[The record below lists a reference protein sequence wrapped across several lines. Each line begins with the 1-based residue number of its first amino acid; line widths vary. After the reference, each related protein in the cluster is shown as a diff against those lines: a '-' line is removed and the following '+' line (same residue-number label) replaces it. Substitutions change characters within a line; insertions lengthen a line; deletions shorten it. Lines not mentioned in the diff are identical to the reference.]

1 LTLVARGAELP
12 GDERLLVFDDISDI
26 VSAQRAQAW
35 GEVARRLAHEIKNP
49 LTPIQLSAER
59 LQMKLAGKLEPTE
72 HAIMTKS
79 VKTIVDQVDAMK
91 RLVNDFRDYARLP
104 AAELKPLDLNA
115 LVEDVLQLY
124 DSEKPGV
131 PIRLE
136 LDTASPLVLGDVQ
149 QLRQVIHNLLQ
160 NAQDASESSK
170 TIDAGDSSIILRTQ
184 FLPSMG
190 RVRLSVLD
198 CGGGFPEHILKRAFE
213 PYVTTKTKGT
223 GLGLAVVKKI
233 VDEHGSRID
242 IVNRVAD
249 GNVFGAQ
256 VSLSLAV
263 ADGDTATAAP
273 HSGT

>member
-1 LTLVARGAELP
+1 
-12 GDERLLVFDDISDI
+12 
-26 VSAQRAQAW
+26 
-35 GEVARRLAHEIKNP
+35 
-49 LTPIQLSAER
+49 
-59 LQMKLAGKLEPTE
+59 
-72 HAIMTKS
+72 
-79 VKTIVDQVDAMK
+79 
-91 RLVNDFRDYARLP
+91 
-104 AAELKPLDLNA
+104 
-115 LVEDVLQLY
+115 
-124 DSEKPGV
+124 
-131 PIRLE
+131 
-136 LDTASPLVLGDVQ
+136 
-149 QLRQVIHNLLQ
+149 
-160 NAQDASESSK
+160 
-170 TIDAGDSSIILRTQ
+170 
-184 FLPSMG
+184 MG